1 MVGRVPQ
8 SSGEVMVGRVPQSSG
23 EMMVDQ
29 HRLVVMEVSDSGYVL
44 KLDPARFADR
54 LAIELRRRAELRLTS
69 KYFP

>member
-1 MVGRVPQ
+1 
-8 SSGEVMVGRVPQSSG
+8 
-23 EMMVDQ
+23 MVDQ